1 MTRARRPVVD
11 AALLARRR
19 WSEDEARAV
28 LEDIEV
34 SGESPCEYGRRRGI
48 DPQRL
53 YRWKRLKTGTKTQ
66 PVAPAGSEF
75 LPVRITAEAATMSRV
90 GDKSAFEVVLPGG
103 RLVRVA
109 EGFDA
114 TTLIRLLAALE
125 DGT

>member
-1 MTRARRPVVD
+1 VD

-19 WSEDEARAV
+19 WSEDEAHAV
-28 LEDIEV
+28 LEDIEL
-34 SGESPCEYGRRRGI
+34 SGESVSEYGRRRGL

-53 YRWKRLKTGTKTQ
+53 YRWKRITTAPKPQ
-66 PVAPAGSEF
+66 PIVALASEF
-75 LPVRITAEAATMSRV
+75 LPVRVTPDVASVSSARP
-90 GDKSAFEVVLPGG
+90 KPAFEVVLPGG

-114 TTLIRLLAALE
+114 TTLVRLLATLE